1 MKGGSRMDITK
12 VIKQLLLEDETTYK
26 EVAEKLGIQEQSLR
40 NKISRKSFT
49 LSSLE
54 ELLNAFN
61 CDLIVRKRDTKK
73 EFY

>member
-1 MKGGSRMDITK
+1 MDITK

>member
-1 MKGGSRMDITK
+1 MDITK

-61 CDLIVRKRDTKK
+61 CDLIVRKRDSKK

>member
-1 MKGGSRMDITK
+1 MDITK
-12 VIKQLLLEDETTYK
+12 VIKQLLLEDKTTYK

>member
-1 MKGGSRMDITK
+1 MDITK

-26 EVAEKLGIQEQSLR
+26 EIAEKLGIQEQSLR